1 MAKRKF
7 RPQGGQPKPEPQ
19 GVKLDLSQADTMK
32 CEDCGSDNLH
42 WLAWVDKDKK
52 YVDDA
57 HQSQNG
63 EYWCENCQENKE

>member
-1 MAKRKF
+1 M
-7 RPQGGQPKPEPQ
+7 
-19 GVKLDLSQADTMK
+19 DLK